1 MTHTNTAYV
10 VYILIACFVGGLL
23 GSLVTLSLLL
33 PGGYV
38 QTRPAN
44 TTAVIQRVY
53 VNQSIPIEDRIMDI
67 LGGNKQSVVYIET
80 IMFTQTF
87 FGIFKSEASGSG
99 FIVSEDGYIV
109 TNDHVVS
116 DASNITVVL
125 SNGDEFPAVL
135 RGADPLNDV
144 AVIKIDPPYKLKP
157 VEIGDSDSVREG
169 EFVVAIGNPFRLQ
182 NTITL
187 GIVSALNRTLTS
199 EGGFRIEKVIQTDA
213 AVNPGNSGGPLI
225 SLEGKV
231 IGVNTAIISKSG
243 GSEGIGF
250 AIPINTVRR
259 IYTELIERG
268 KVSRPWLGITGA
280 DVNKEMASVWK
291 FGVDY
296 GVLVVDFAD
305 ISPAKEAGLRETV
318 SRPGKSDFILGDI
331 IVSINGE
338 KISNNVGLLNVL
350 LRYKPGDTV
359 TLKVYRDGEFPEF
372 PVTLGERPEGM

>member
-33 PGGYV
+33 PGGCV

-44 TTAVIQRVY
+44 TTTVIQRVY
-53 VNQSIPIEDRIMDI
+53 VNQSIPIEDRVMDI
-67 LGGNKQSVVYIET
+67 LRSNKQSVVYIDT
-80 IMFTQTF
+80 IRFTHTF

-280 DVNKEMASVWK
+280 DVTKEMASVWNI
-291 FGVDY
+291 GVDY

-305 ISPAKEAGLRETV
+305 ISPAKEAGLRETA

-338 KISNNVGLLNVL
+338 KISNNVDLLNVL

-359 TLKVYRDGEFPEF
+359 ILKVYRDGEFLEF

>member
-33 PGGYV
+33 SGGYV

-44 TTAVIQRVY
+44 TTTVIQRVY
-53 VNQSIPIEDRIMDI
+53 VNQSIPIEDRVMDI
-67 LGGNKQSVVYIET
+67 LRSNKQSVVYIDT
-80 IMFTQTF
+80 IRFTHTF

-280 DVNKEMASVWK
+280 DVTKEMASVWNI
-291 FGVDY
+291 GVDY

-305 ISPAKEAGLRETV
+305 ISPAKEAGLRETA

-338 KISNNVGLLNVL
+338 KISNNVDLLNVL

-359 TLKVYRDGEFPEF
+359 ILKVYRDGEFLEF